1 MYLTKSDF
9 KACVDCPTRLH
20 YRKAKFPSAK
30 DDNEYLQ
37 FLADGGFMIEFLAKA
52 RFANSVDLVALRDP
66 VAAFDRTKAA
76 LAEKENVAVFE
87 AAANDGV
94 YHVRTDVLVKEGKTL
109 RLIEVKS
116 SSIDTRGDEETDS
129 DDEENDATAAFFTK
143 RGPRRVTS
151 RWLPYL
157 QDLTFQTLVLEAA
170 FPQYTVQPFL
180 AVVDKGQIATDAETL
195 GQFTLTTVHTGP
207 ADKRPR
213 PEVVYAGTPAQLATS
228 KLIVVLDAKEAVDSL
243 RASVKEAAAEM
254 AKLLT
259 PAGATRK
266 EPTLAELYRT
276 CRDCEF
282 RVEVEGK
289 PSGFGQCWAGFP
301 ATNSHILDLHRVGQ
315 IGSGPKDPVPT
326 LLAGRT
332 ASYLDLR
339 PDQLGNPG
347 AWATRR
353 TQQWEG
359 TKNGKVWQAPK
370 LRETLEE
377 HSRNPGYPLH
387 FIDFEACNISLPHH
401 AGLHP
406 YERVAFQW
414 SCHTVTED
422 GAVSHQGW
430 LNDQRAFPNF
440 DFARTLRSCIGDKGT
455 VYVWSNYE
463 QVTLR
468 KVLDQLLAAEA
479 RGLGQHDAALARW
492 LESILGP
499 ADEDGKRRNSPRIR
513 DLHDLAYA
521 HYFHPAMKGRT
532 SIKVVLPAVWQSDEK
547 LRNHPLFRHYLK
559 TENGTSLDPYKAL
572 PALPLGQD
580 SVAVREGTGAIRV
593 YQDLIFNQDVAN
605 RENRRELLW
614 QYCQL
619 DTAAML
625 MIWMHWLGRY
635 ELTTASP

>member
-37 FLADGGFMIEFLAKA
+37 FLADGGFMVEFLAKA
-52 RFANSVDLVALRDP
+52 RFADSVDLVDLRDP
-66 VAAFDRTKAA
+66 AAAFERTKAL
-76 LAEKENVAVFE
+76 LAGNERIAIFE
-87 AAANDGV
+87 AAANHGV
-94 YHVRTDVLVKEGKTL
+94 YHVRTDILAKDGKVI

-116 SSIDTRGDEETDS
+116 SSIDTRSEDEPDS
-129 DDEENDATAAFFTK
+129 DEEENDATAAFFTK

-170 FPQYTVQPFL
+170 FPEYTVQPFL
-180 AVVDKGQIATDAETL
+180 AVVDKSQVATEAETL
-195 GQFTLTTVHTGP
+195 GQFTLSKVKTGP

-213 PEVVYAGTPAQLATS
+213 PEVSYVGNSEQLAAS
-228 KLIVVLDAKEAVDSL
+228 KLIAVLDAKEAVESL
-243 RASVKEAAAEM
+243 RASVTEAAAQM
-254 AKLLT
+254 AQSLT
-259 PAGATRK
+259 PTGATRR
-266 EPTLAELYRT
+266 EPVLAELYRT

-282 RVEVEGK
+282 RVAVAGK
-289 PSGFGQCWAGFP
+289 PSGFDVCWNRFP
-301 ATNSHILDLHRVGQ
+301 ATTSHILDLHRVGQ
-315 IGSGPKDPVPT
+315 IGSGPKDPVPA
-326 LLAGRT
+326 LLASGT
-332 ASYLDLR
+332 ASFLSLR
-339 PDQLGNPG
+339 SDQLGNPG

-353 TQQWEG
+353 LLQWEG
-359 TKNGKVWQAPK
+359 TRSGNVWQAPE
-370 LRETLEE
+370 LRKTLEA
-377 HSRNPGYPLH
+377 HAANPGYPLH

-414 SCHTVTED
+414 SCHTVSAA
-422 GAVSHQGW
+422 GVVSHAGW

-440 DFARTLRSCIGDKGT
+440 EFARTLRSCIGDVGT

-468 KVLDQLLAAEA
+468 KVLEQLRAAEI
-479 RGLGQHDAALARW
+479 RGLGDYDANLAQW
-492 LESILGP
+492 LESVLGP
-499 ADEDGKRRNSPRIR
+499 ADDEGKRRNSPRIR
-513 DLHDLAYA
+513 DLHDLTYA

-532 SIKVVLPAVWQSDEK
+532 SIKVVLPAIWQADER
-547 LRNHPLFRHYLK
+547 LRSHPLFRGYVK
-559 TENGTSLDPYKAL
+559 IENGKSLDPYKAL
-572 PALPLGQD
+572 PALPLGVD
-580 SVAVREGTGAIRV
+580 SVAVREGTGAIRI
-593 YQDLIFNQDVAN
+593 YQDLIFNQDVSN

-625 MIWMHWLGRY
+625 MIWMHWQGRY
-635 ELTTASP
+635 DLKSNG